1 MTLPKTVSS
10 SNEAKKLINKFIK
23 NIDKVQSHYST
34 AVRCKQIL
42 KKLPQNNKEQI
53 LSETLLDYYNDE
65 ELRPYQAELIKM
77 QNHLE
82 RTGRKMIILVDG
94 RGASGRGGTIRK
106 ITRYM
111 NEKRYR
117 VLSLGKPT
125 ESQKTELHIK
135 RYIEEFPHAGE
146 VVIFNRSWYN
156 RAMIEPVLG
165 YCTNQQYH
173 RFLRKVVSYEENFI
187 LDAGRTILLKLYFS
201 VSKEEQ
207 ARRFE
212 ARKNDPLRSWKLD
225 ENDLQAYELWDEI
238 TKKKQTLLQK
248 THTQLS
254 PWWIVRAEDKQ
265 LARRE
270 TIKLILNSVRYV
282 GRKRS
287 LVFDLDPEI
296 IISGDRELRNMKA
309 QKKAYGK
316 SLY

>member
-1 MTLPKTVSS
+1 MIPTKEQSPPD
-10 SNEAKKLINKFIK
+10 EIRKLLNKVLS
-23 NIDKVQSHYST
+23 KVGNTQNDPST
-34 AVRCKQIL
+34 SVRCKEIL
-42 KKLPQNNKEQI
+42 ENLPQAHKEVI
-53 LSETLLDYYNDE
+53 LADTLLDYYNKE

-94 RGASGRGGTIRK
+94 RGASGRGGAIRK

-117 VLSLGKPT
+117 VLSLGRPVGV
-125 ESQKTELHIK
+125 QKTELHMK

-165 YCTNQQYH
+165 FCTNQQYH
-173 RFLRKVVSYEENFI
+173 RFLKKVVRYEENFI

-207 ARRFE
+207 ARRLE

-225 ENDLQAYELWDEI
+225 ETDLQAHALWDEI
-238 TKKKQTLLQK
+238 TEKKRMLLQK
-248 THTQLS
+248 THTKLS
-254 PWWIVRAEDKQ
+254 PWWIVRSEDKH
-265 LARRE
+265 LAKRE
-270 TIKLILNSVRYV
+270 TIKLILSSVRYV

-287 LVFDLDPEI
+287 LDFTLDQKI
-296 IISGDRELRNMKA
+296 IISGARELKDMKA